1 MFTFCLA
8 AFASTHN
15 ILIFYFPFY
24 FHNTDEDMD
33 DEDYDDEEYDHH
45 MMEENGEEGEEGEY
59 LGEVNQ
65 S

>member
-1 MFTFCLA
+1 
-8 AFASTHN
+8 
-15 ILIFYFPFY
+15 
-24 FHNTDEDMD
+24 MD

-45 MMEENGEEGEEGEY
+45 MMEEDGEEGEEGEY